1 MNSNNLTQ
9 VLVLLLLDFQ
19 YQSIFFLLELHPL
32 EKGFG
37 IEILGLFYGPIYAS
51 HQGGQTQ
58 VPKRPS
64 QEEKNFKLVS
74 LFEIHQRKSFALS
87 CFAFH
92 QSRCQRRDPPDKI
105 PRHIFSFAPP
115 VCKKPKLQK
124 WHRQNFKLLH
134 PRFIRKQNCKS
145 NAGKILNFCTRF
157 LDLLD
162 KIPFFFCQ

>member
-1 MNSNNLTQ
+1 M
-9 VLVLLLLDFQ
+9 LLLLDFQ

-92 QSRCQRRDPPDKI
+92 QSRCQRRDLPDKI
-105 PRHIFSFAPP
+105 PRHIFSFAPQ
-115 VCKKPKLQK
+115 VYQE
-124 WHRQNFKLLH
+124 N
-134 PRFIRKQNCKS
+134 
-145 NAGKILNFCTRF
+145 KIARVTSAKF
-157 LDLLD
+157 
-162 KIPFFFCQ
+162 